1 MGKLTEFLMKAS
13 PPPTGMPFCMP
24 MMKGWVPS
32 RLQPW
37 IYVLTALCFQ
47 FSGGMYL
54 GALDEIRGTTN
65 FMIEDV
71 MFLLYATLA
80 GMAMWFPMLFRM
92 KFRFTNQQLLCT
104 SAIVMGIC
112 NLITM
117 HSHSMPV
124 LVVACFVA
132 GIAKIQGTFECMSN
146 IQLWITPKRDFAVFF
161 PVLHIIL
168 LTAIEGGGWLAAW
181 MGHHFTWQ
189 MMHAFTIGTMSFVL
203 LTQIVLCRPFCPM
216 PNRFSL
222 KGTDWQG
229 ALLICVT
236 MLLFSYIFVYG
247 DHYRWFENYHI
258 RMVGAL
264 TLVFAGLTLYRL
276 IHNRYPYV
284 ELHLLKCRNVV
295 PILIVTV
302 LAELAF
308 GAEHTLEEILYSEV
322 IRLEELTKEN
332 QYLWALPGMY
342 VGIALDLY
350 WLKVRKWKVWK
361 LIGFAFLSISAYAL
375 LMYSTVGMSV
385 NIEQY
390 RLAIMLRGFGYG
402 ILAPT
407 LMWALDESV
416 PSLEMFFMGLFVFNI
431 PHMYLAGA
439 MGYGFYTT
447 IFSHFLNEDM
457 MNYGRQLTLTH
468 LDLSHLSSSPPFGV
482 AKNFGEFMG
491 DSYLHSMM
499 LVAIKQVYGYV
510 IWFAML
516 LASIF
521 LLCDI
526 PAVRTNIRKVPLWPV
541 LAIEYLSR
549 KNKTV

>member
-1 MGKLTEFLMKAS
+1 MGKLTEFLMKA
-13 PPPTGMPFCMP
+13 PPPPAGMGFAMP
-24 MMKGWVPS
+24 MMKGWVP
-32 RLQPW
+32 RKLQPW

-47 FSGGMYL
+47 FSGGIYL

-112 NLITM
+112 NVITM
-117 HSHSMPV
+117 HSQSMPV
-124 LVVACFVA
+124 LVVTCFIA

-161 PVLHIIL
+161 PVLHILL

-189 MMHAFTIGTMSFVL
+189 MMHVFTIGAMSFVL
-203 LTQIVLCRPFCPM
+203 LTQTVLCRPFCPM

-222 KGTDWQG
+222 RGTDWQG
-229 ALLICVT
+229 ALLVCIT
-236 MLLFSYIFVYG
+236 MLLVSYIFVYG
-247 DHYRWFENYHI
+247 DYYRWFENYHL
-258 RMVGAL
+258 RMVGAF
-264 TLVFAGLTLYRL
+264 TLIFAGLSLYRL
-276 IHNRYPYV
+276 LHNRYPYV
-284 ELHLLKCRNVV
+284 ELRLLKCRNVV
-295 PILIVTV
+295 PILIVTI

-308 GAEHTLEEILYSEV
+308 GAEHTLEEILYTEV
-322 IRLEELTKEN
+322 VGLEELTKEG
-332 QYLWALPGMY
+332 QYMWALLGMFL
-342 VGIALDLY
+342 GIGLDLY
-350 WLKVRKWKVWK
+350 WLKVQRWKVWK
-361 LIGFAFLSISAYAL
+361 LIGIAFLSISAYAL
-375 LMYSTVGMSV
+375 LMYSKIGMGV
-385 NIEQY
+385 DIEQY
-390 RLAIMLRGFGYG
+390 RLAIMFRGFGYG

-407 LMWALDESV
+407 LMWALHESV
-416 PSLEMFFMGLFVFNI
+416 LSLEMFFMGLFVFNI
-431 PHMYLAGA
+431 LHMYLGGA

-457 MNYGRQLTLTH
+457 MNCGRRLTLTNI
-468 LDLSHLSSSPPFGV
+468 DLSHF
-482 AKNFGEFMG
+482 NIGEFLG
-491 DSYLHSMM
+491 SGYLHSMM
-499 LVAIKQVYGYV
+499 LMAIKQVYGYV
-510 IWFAML
+510 IWFSVF

-526 PAVRTNIRKVPLWPV
+526 PAVRTNVRKVPLWPV
-541 LAIEYLSR
+541 LAIEYLTR
-549 KNKTV
+549 KRKTM